1 MPSHSKKNLKA
12 ILHPYIFVL
21 KEGGSIKDN
30 FLDYS
35 LMMLLVTS
43 PETIKSPRKKSKAP
57 KAKDKFKLDLTKG
70 LLGAAFSK
78 NS

>member
-1 MPSHSKKNLKA
+1 MPTQSNKNLKA
-12 ILHPYIFVL
+12 LLHPYIFVL
-21 KEGGSIKDN
+21 KEGGGIKDN

-43 PETIKSPRKKSKAP
+43 PETIKSPKKSSKAP
-57 KAKDKFKLDLTKG
+57 KAKAKFKLDLTQG